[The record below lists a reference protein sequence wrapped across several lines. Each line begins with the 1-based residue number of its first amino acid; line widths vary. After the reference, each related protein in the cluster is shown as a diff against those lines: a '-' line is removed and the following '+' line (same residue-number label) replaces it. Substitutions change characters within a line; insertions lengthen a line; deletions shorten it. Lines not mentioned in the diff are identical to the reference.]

1 MARRDFCSCSEK
13 GKYSLGIA
21 TLATGE
27 LVCNNCKGLIPPT
40 DLGDEVFVPPVTEIP
55 QEIKSYSRPSVS
67 RGEGNS
73 LQSHIENGN
82 AAALRTKT
90 YATLFENIGKVVQ
103 ALNLIAV
110 IILSLAV
117 LFIPTS
123 SLMKFV
129 YWIVIL
135 IAWGVS
141 YVQTA
146 LIRGVASYFQ
156 MKASD
161 HLIRHSK

>member
-13 GKYSLGIA
+13 GTYGLGIA

-27 LVCNNCKGLIPPT
+27 LVCNNCNGLIPPT
-40 DLGDEVFVPPVTEIP
+40 DLGDEVFEPSSVEVP
-55 QEIKSYSRPSVS
+55 QEIKSYKKPSIS
-67 RGEGNS
+67 RGEGNN
-73 LQSHIENGN
+73 LQSHIQNGN
-82 AAALRTKT
+82 AAALRTKS
-90 YATLFENIGKVVQ
+90 YATLFENIGKVIQ

-117 LFIPTS
+117 LFIPTT

-129 YWIVIL
+129 YWVVIL
-135 IAWGVS
+135 IAWGIS

-161 HLIRHSK
+161 HLIRHLK